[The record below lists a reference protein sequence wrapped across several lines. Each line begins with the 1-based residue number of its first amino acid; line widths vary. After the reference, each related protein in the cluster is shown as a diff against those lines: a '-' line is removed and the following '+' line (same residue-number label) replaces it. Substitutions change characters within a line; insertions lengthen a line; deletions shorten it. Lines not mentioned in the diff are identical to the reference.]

1 MRMRITKRVVDAMR
15 PGDFLADDEVRNFVA
30 RCLPSGAVTY
40 GLRYRIAGEQRW
52 LALGLH
58 GNVTPA
64 TARKLARKRS
74 GEVADDRD
82 PATERKVKREKAA
95 VATASTVNAL
105 LDAFLDRHVRK
116 NLKTA
121 REVERVFSK
130 YVRGR
135 IGSTSIYSLRRRDVV
150 EMLDAIQDAN
160 GPVMADR
167 VLAWVRKA
175 FNWQATRD
183 DTFVPPIVR
192 GMARSK
198 STSRDRTLTDE
209 EICAV
214 WSALERAR
222 VPKPYPALVR
232 VLLLT
237 GQRLEEVAGMR
248 WEEIDRDGVWTIPA
262 TRRIKGGPNVVPLTG
277 DVLQLLGA
285 TRKKG
290 FVFTT
295 SDKASASFSGF
306 SKAKAALNATIA
318 ADRKAAKL
326 DPLPAWVLHD
336 LRRTARSLMSRA
348 GVLPDTAERVVGHVI
363 PGVRGVYDRYTFLTE
378 KREALEKLA
387 ALVANILR
395 PAA

>member
-116 NLKTA
+116 NLKPA

>member
-1 MRMRITKRVVDAMR
+1 MRMRITKRAVDAMR

-40 GLRYRIAGEQRW
+40 GLRYRYAGKQRW

-58 GNVTPA
+58 GKVTPA

-82 PATERKVKREKAA
+82 PTTERKVKRAQAA
-95 VATASTVNAL
+95 VAAASTVNAL
-105 LDAFLDRHVRK
+105 LDAFINRHVRK

-130 YVRGR
+130 YVRSR
-135 IGSTSIYSLRRRDVV
+135 IGTTSIYSLRRRDVV

-167 VLAWVRKA
+167 VLAWLRKA

-214 WSALERAR
+214 WNALERAR

-262 TRRIKGGPNVVPLTG
+262 TRRIKGGANAVPLTA

-295 SDKASASFSGF
+295 SDKASTSFSGF

-318 ADRKAAKL
+318 ADRKADKL

-378 KREALEKLA
+378 KRDALEKLA
-387 ALVANILR
+387 ALIANIRR

>member
-1 MRMRITKRVVDAMR
+1 MRITKRVVDAMR

-116 NLKTA
+116 NLKPA